1 MKYAISTDSSGWRP
15 GGHKETDYSSSPLG
29 KVSSPKTDAGS
40 SCRQAVTLYGSLVS
54 FRQAISYTK
63 RFSNPTPFVK

>member
-1 MKYAISTDSSGWRP
+1 MQILLTLVAGDQEDTRRQIILP
-15 GGHKETDYSSSPLG
+15 SPLG

-40 SCRQAVTLYGSLVS
+40 SSRQAVRLYGLLVS
-54 FRQAISYTK
+54 FRQAISHTK